1 MIGQV
6 PGRGA
11 EWIGNRDEL
20 CLGIS
25 CDIGRM
31 DFPNSSSTKNRHSQH
46 IGNSGRSRGQ
56 SNPFANTD
64 ALTRRV
70 LVM

>member
-1 MIGQV
+1 MFGQV

-11 EWIGNRDEL
+11 EWIGNRDKL

-25 CDIGRM
+25 RHIGRM
-31 DFPNSSSTKNRHSQH
+31 DFPNSSSTENRNSQH

-56 SNPFANTD
+56 SNPLANR
-64 ALTRRV
+64 AWMR
-70 LVM
+70 